1 MPLYLQL
8 LKTEGYFVT
17 RKNHPYVKVVETK
30 GHFVAKAILGKL
42 SSATSFCS
50 PTLANNSINIQR

>member
-1 MPLYLQL
+1 M
-8 LKTEGYFVT
+8 
-17 RKNHPYVKVVETK
+17 KVVETK

-50 PTLANNSINIQR
+50 PTLVNNSINIQR